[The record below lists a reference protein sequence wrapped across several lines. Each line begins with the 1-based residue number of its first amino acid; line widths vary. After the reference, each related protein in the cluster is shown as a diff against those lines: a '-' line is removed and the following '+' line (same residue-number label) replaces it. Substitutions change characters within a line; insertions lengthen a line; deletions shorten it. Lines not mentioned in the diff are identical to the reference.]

1 MGNISPDPQT
11 SLEQLRQRLQDAKVR
26 YDFAKAY
33 LVEVRQDFAD
43 SSIDGPVE
51 LLGYRKALRSE
62 IEALMEYNRV
72 LRAMADLALR
82 GTVPESVAQGVGDS
96 PIVEVSAV
104 RHHHG
109 WGWQPAGILCVCQ
122 FSFQRLMRGFR

>member
-1 MGNISPDPQT
+1 MGHIPPAHQT
-11 SLEQLRQRLQDAKVR
+11 SLEQLRQHLQDSKVR
-26 YDFAKAY
+26 YDFAKTYVA
-33 LVEVRQDFAD
+33 EVRRDFAN
-43 SSIDGPVE
+43 SSIDEPVE
-51 LLGYRKALRSE
+51 MLGYRTALRSE

-82 GTVPESVAQGVGDS
+82 GTVPETPESVARSVRDS

-109 WGWQPAGILCVCQ
+109 
-122 FSFQRLMRGFR
+122 